1 MRFTRDT
8 LTALAAGLLMIVLS
22 LLMIPFSGDSMTDK
36 IISFF
41 LRDLLM
47 IFGLGVVFVSVYSD
61 RKGKAVLSDMGF
73 TRNNILLSLILDIV
87 FASGLAA
94 MFLKE
99 CLLIYLISPIF
110 MQHYIFLRQASLR

>member
-73 TRNNILLSLILDIV
+73 TRNKILLSLILDIV
-87 FASGLAA
+87 LPQVWQPCS
-94 MFLKE
+94 
-99 CLLIYLISPIF
+99 
-110 MQHYIFLRQASLR
+110 